1 MIEIH
6 GLSERQREIA
16 DMLWNLA
23 DTEQLSDWFDSLD
36 NDTLFEAYVV
46 HQMMLLAF
54 VDQEPLGRMKE
65 ARTVI
70 KRIQAM

>member
-16 DMLWNLA
+16 DMMWSLA
-23 DTEQLSDWFDSLD
+23 STEELREWFDSLD
-36 NDTLFEAYVV
+36 RATLFEAYVV

-54 VDQEPLGRMKE
+54 VDQEPLGSMKE
-65 ARTVI
+65 ARALI
-70 KRIQAM
+70 KHIQAM